1 MNNKYYKLSYSHDQ
15 IEALLNMLSTQKL
28 LDTDSYYKLMTV
40 IDNISTF
47 DGDYNSLTNKPNI
60 NVTVEDELFKLGF
73 DAGTIDEIYRYVNNM
88 SDNIKA
94 HIDSQIAQS
103 ELSYAEKVELYTT
116 AESLQAYVE
125 QRITETI
132 KPWLTRDYATRS
144 EVMAKSDKGH
154 LHGIDQISGLQPAL
168 DSKASVAH
176 SHAGLYASADAIHY
190 HNNRSALD
198 KISEA
203 DINKW
208 NLIDAFDLRLN
219 DLEHEITE
227 EAPDKYLNQ
236 DDLDNINTRLEIITD
251 HQHSHSNQDVLNKIT
266 NNEITNWNNAQHSLG
281 SEFNTGHW
289 QMNKQTTASIGGIQ
303 EGVDLDGLQLSEIIA
318 RLLYPDKKPEIESI
332 SLITTPSGSTFEIG
346 QSVMLNKI
354 VVFVNKTSNP
364 IAKVEFYVNN
374 VLMKL
379 LIDDECADGGE
390 FEAEINQE
398 ITDSI
403 NNSYCR
409 VVVTDT
415 KDMSVSS
422 NTHAIN
428 FYCPYY
434 YGVVEEAI
442 TVDQI
447 TEDMIK
453 AMTKKVAAKG
463 AQTCTY
469 NTQSQ
474 RMVFACPVSQG
485 AVVSILDGS
494 GFENMNAFSRATI
507 SVVGITGQAQD
518 YYVYANDATTNTNF
532 KMTFKFE

>member
-1 MNNKYYKLSYSHDQ
+1 MSRYYALNYTHEQ
-15 IEALLNMLSTQKL
+15 IEDMLNRLSNMNL
-28 LDTDSYYKLMTV
+28 LDNITYTKLMSV

-47 DGDYNSLTNKPNI
+47 SGDYRDLTHRPDI
-60 NVTVEDELFKLGF
+60 NASIEEELFKLGF
-73 DAGTIDEIYRYVNNM
+73 DEGTITNIYDDMFSISKDIKEHVNNQITQ
-88 SDNIKA
+88 SNLPFAKKA
-94 HIDSQIAQS
+94 
-103 ELSYAEKVELYTT
+103 ELYTT
-116 AESLQAYVE
+116 AEALQEYVE
-125 QRITETI
+125 NRINEVMT
-132 KPWLTRDYATRS
+132 PWLSRDYATRT
-144 EVMAKSDKGH
+144 EVASKSDKGH
-154 LHGIDQISGLQPAL
+154 LHNINQISGLQPAL
-168 DSKASVAH
+168 DGKASASH
-176 SHAGLYASADAIHY
+176 SHAGQYASADAIHY

-208 NLIDAFDLRLN
+208 NLIEAFELRLN

-236 DDLDNINTRLEIITD
+236 DDLEMINIKLEAFDDYHHI
-251 HQHSHSNQDVLNKIT
+251 HSNLEVLNQLTDQQIL
-266 NNEITNWNNAQHSLG
+266 NWNNAQHSLG
-281 SEFNTGHW
+281 GEFNTGHW
-289 QMNKQTTASIGGIQ
+289 QMNKPTTASIGGIQ

-354 VVFVNKTSNP
+354 VVSVTKTSNP

-422 NTHAIN
+422 NTRAIN

-447 TEDMIK
+447 TETMIK

-474 RMVFACPVSQG
+474 RMVFACPVNQG

-494 GFENMNAFSRATI
+494 GFENINSFSRAI
-507 SVVGITGQAQD
+507 VSITGSTGEAQD

-532 KMTFKFE
+532 KMTFKF